1 MSGLTNMKVR
11 HPQVENFPSHNGPD
25 YKTAISEGR
34 FDGYNLINKFA
45 YCNDVDVGPFR
56 VLSNNM
62 DIVHWITDERQM
74 KVVAANA
81 ADCIT
86 GTGVR
91 AVLIEYLNEAC
102 ELKTEY
108 LELEADQSTNTVA
121 TDIFRV
127 ESLTAVKYGSSGSLN
142 GATGAITL
150 ENLAGTETY
159 SEIAQYKTHSEV
171 CIHWI
176 RPNYRSVFSEVEI
189 ESVTEA
195 AGVYV
200 GIFGTFDYSAYGGDT
215 NVSVQCCGVGASWG
229 NIAVI
234 AIDPHFGLFNASD
247 EIQAVYFAAKSKSET
262 SNLQASASFVLY
274 EFENKHEA

>member
-1 MSGLTNMKVR
+1 MVKLTNMKTK
-11 HPQVENFPSHNGPD
+11 HPIVEVFPSHNGPD

-34 FDGYNLINKFA
+34 FEGYSLINKFA
-45 YCNDVDVGPFR
+45 YCTDIDTGPFR

-62 DIVHWITDERQM
+62 DIVHWIDSERQM
-74 KVVAANA
+74 KVVATNA
-81 ADCIT
+81 ADCIS

-127 ESLTAVKYGSSGSLN
+127 ENVTAVKYGSGGSMN
-142 GATGAITL
+142 GAAGTITL

-159 SEIAQYKTHSEV
+159 SQINQYKTHSES

-176 RPNYRSVFSEVEI
+176 RPNYRSVFSEVKI
-189 ESVTEA
+189 ESA
-195 AGVYV
+195 AEETGAYV
-200 GIFGTFDYSAYGGDT
+200 GIFGTFDYSACGGDS
-215 NVSVQCCGVGASWG
+215 NVSVQCCGVGISWG
-229 NIAVI
+229 NVAVV
-234 AIDPHFGLFNASD
+234 AIDPHFGLFNYSD
-247 EIQAVYFAAKSKSET
+247 EIQAVYFAAKSKSAT
-262 SNLQASASFVLY
+262 SNLQASGSFVLY
-274 EFENKHEA
+274 EFENDFEA

>member
-1 MSGLTNMKVR
+1 MTDMKDK
-11 HPQVENFPSHNGPD
+11 HPIVEMFPSHNGPD

-34 FDGYNLINKFA
+34 FEGYSIINKFA
-45 YCNDVDVGPFR
+45 YCTDVDVGPFR

-62 DIVHWITDERQM
+62 DMVYWIASERQM

-91 AVLIEYLNEAC
+91 AVVIEYLNEAC
-102 ELKTEY
+102 ELKSEY

-127 ESLTAVKYGSSGSLN
+127 ESMTAVKYGSGGTLN
-142 GATGAITL
+142 GATGVITL

-159 SEIAQYKTHSEV
+159 AQLAQYKTHSES
-171 CIHWI
+171 CLHWI
-176 RPNYRSVFSEVEI
+176 RPGYRSIFSEVKI
-189 ESVTEA
+189 ESATEA

-200 GIFGTFDYSAYGGDT
+200 GIFGTFDYSGYGGDT
-215 NVSVQCCGVGASWG
+215 VVAVQCCGVGVSWG

-234 AIDPHFGLFNASD
+234 AIDPHFGLYNYSD
-247 EIQAVYFAAKSKSET
+247 EIQAAFFAAKSKSAS
-262 SNLQASASFVLY
+262 SNLQASGSFVLY
-274 EFENKHEA
+274 EFENDFTA